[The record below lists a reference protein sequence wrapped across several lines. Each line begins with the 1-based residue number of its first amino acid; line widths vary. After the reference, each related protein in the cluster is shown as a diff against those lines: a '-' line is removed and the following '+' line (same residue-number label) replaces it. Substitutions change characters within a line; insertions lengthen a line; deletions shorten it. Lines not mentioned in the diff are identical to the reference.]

1 MPLAHQ
7 GHHLIL
13 DGHISDD
20 WRVLDLPQHLL
31 EEVAQVVFLLLATLT
46 VVQALVEEIENCHK
60 EVLVRNVDVQEHCE
74 RLEYSDCCEFVG
86 GVALLY
92 ELKEDFVLELLR
104 SRLAES
110 NHILNQSEHIVELNL
125 LADSDDNLKDFESLI
140 LVDLA
145 HEGDALIQGTIFG
158 HQNIFII
165 FGDSDEIG
173 SLSKDSL
180 EELIN
185 IEMNDLVEKFSWR
198 LLNDEVAVLAV
209 G

>member
-7 GHHLIL
+7 CHHLIL
-13 DGHISDD
+13 DRHIPDD

-31 EEVAQVVFLLLATLT
+31 EEIAQVVFLLLATLT

-60 EVLVRNVDVQEHCE
+60 EVLVRNIDVQEHCE
-74 RLEYSDCCEFVG
+74 RLEYSDCCELVG

-145 HEGDALIQGTIFG
+145 HEGDTLIQGSIFG
-158 HQNIFII
+158 NQNIFII

-173 SLSKDSL
+173 SFSKDSL

-185 IEMNDLVEKFSWR
+185 IEMNDLIEKFSWR